1 MEKQDT
7 SRYSE
12 KLAYMLSL
20 HNKNCTKKIKHFSE
34 FAAWE
39 HPRSIEQA
47 ANKLQNEA
55 SHRERPWDMSLD

>member
-20 HNKNCTKKIKHFSE
+20 HNKNCTKKRKHFSE

-55 SHRERPWDMSLD
+55 SHREHPWDMSLD